1 MSLERIM
8 NAESV
13 AIVGASRTETKRG
26 FQAIRTLLDSKYEG
40 KIYAVNP
47 AEKSVL
53 GFPCYQKV
61 SDIDGPIDLVLIT
74 TPAKTIPAILEDC
87 GRKGVAGAVIIA
99 GGFRELGKEGRD
111 LENALMAAARKHHVR
126 FIGPNTSGMINVKTN
141 LNLVGLE
148 DVPKGDIA
156 LISQSGNMALTL
168 ITEAKVKSRKGFS
181 YYVGVGNESDIR
193 FHEYLAFFK
202 NDPDT
207 KAILMYVEGMREGR
221 RFLQE
226 AYKTSL
232 LKPIILL
239 KSGHSSVGKRSAGSH
254 TGALAGISEV
264 ARTAFLRAGII
275 TVEKS
280 DELFPVAETLSNL
293 PVIKNNQ
300 VAILADGGGHA
311 TIAAD
316 ILTDQL
322 GINLPELDEKTKKK
336 LRHILPFTA
345 SVINP
350 VDVAG
355 GTDADP
361 ALFAE
366 CARILLKDSNVGGL
380 LMVGLFGGYGI
391 RFAESLHWKEEDAAH
406 QLGKLVLK
414 SGKPIVV
421 HSLYSSIKPHALE
434 LLRYYKIPVYDSLD
448 IACRC
453 MGALSERG
461 RYLSK
466 YHAKVNFVLNWQA
479 KEKPEARQIL
489 ETARQQ
495 KRRFL
500 LEPEA
505 KRIFKLHGA
514 SVSDDSIATTADEA
528 VTIFKKVK
536 SEVALKILSPDIL
549 HKSDAG
555 GVRLHLATEEDV
567 RRAFEEIMESG
578 HRYAPEADIRGILV
592 SPMAELGL
600 EIIIGTKIDDQFG
613 PVIMFGM
620 GGVMVE
626 ILKDV
631 AFRVLPISPYSAGK
645 MIDEIRSAPILNGIR
660 GRAPYDKKAIRRLL
674 VLCSEI
680 VEAYPDIE
688 EMDLNPVIVYETGI
702 RIVDA
707 RIILKETE
715 GSGEG

>member
-61 SDIDGPIDLVLIT
+61 SDIDDPIDLVLIT
-74 TPAKTIPAILEDC
+74 TPAKTIPSILEDC
-87 GRKGVAGAVIIA
+87 GQKGVAGAVIIA

-232 LKPIILL
+232 IKPIILL
-239 KSGHSSVGKRSAGSH
+239 KSGRSSVGKRSAGSH

-466 YHAKVNFVLNWQA
+466 YHAKVNFVLNWRA

-528 VTIFKKVK
+528 VTIFKKMK

-555 GVRLHLATEEDV
+555 GVRLHLATKEDV

-645 MIDEIRSAPILNGIR
+645 MIDEIRSAPILNGVR

-688 EMDLNPVIVYETGI
+688 EMDLNPVIVYKTGA

-707 RIILKETE
+707 RIILKETD